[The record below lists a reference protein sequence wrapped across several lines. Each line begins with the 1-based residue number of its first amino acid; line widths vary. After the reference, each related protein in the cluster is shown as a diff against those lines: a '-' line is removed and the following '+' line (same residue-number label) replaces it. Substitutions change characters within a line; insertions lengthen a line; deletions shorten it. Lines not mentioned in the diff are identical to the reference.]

1 MQTVEWLPL
10 TEYAARTGVSISTL
24 RRKIKSSAISYK
36 MDGGKYLIK
45 CDRETGSENTTP
57 EVWPE
62 EGSYFSSDLIS
73 APPAQANAN
82 LGRGDTTPIPG
93 EIKELDLKWRALEA
107 RVSGLAK
114 KVELFSEQVSE
125 LKMLV
130 KIFEERLDERL

>member
-1 MQTVEWLPL
+1 MQTAEWLPL

-24 RRKIKSSAISYK
+24 RRKIKSSAIHFK

-62 EGSYFSSDLIS
+62 EGPYFSSDIIS
-73 APPAQANAN
+73 APPAQGHATN
-82 LGRGDTTPIPG
+82 LGREEVVSLNVPET
-93 EIKELDLKWRALEA
+93 ELKWRALEA

-114 KVELFSEQVSE
+114 KIDMFSEQISE

-130 KIFEERLDERL
+130 RIFEERLDERT